1 MSSAT
6 IPDDL
11 TMSTT
16 SVFDK
21 LTNSLDGEKEAL
33 LRRLR
38 ELMLTEENQV
48 DKNLNDCKA
57 RLSMME
63 SEYLTAINQLKEE
76 VMKEST
82 SFLVAEESRQA
93 SYTPSG
99 HYKIAPL
106 HRDDL
111 DFEANTPQEARLSY
125 VPSNKNGKLSFK
137 Y

>member
-1 MSSAT
+1 MK
-6 IPDDL
+6 L
-11 TMSTT
+11 
-16 SVFDK
+16 DK
-21 LTNSLDGEKEAL
+21 HL
-33 LRRLR
+33 
-38 ELMLTEENQV
+38 
-48 DKNLNDCKA
+48 LNDQNLVFCRSGFQISRKS
-57 RLSMME
+57 LQHEGTDKVKMF
-63 SEYLTAINQLKEE
+63 SETGRNQPSKEQ

-82 SFLVAEESRQA
+82 SFLVAEETRQA

>member
-1 MSSAT
+1 MVYT
-6 IPDDL
+6 IYAL
-11 TMSTT
+11 NLMRL
-16 SVFDK
+16 DK
-21 LTNSLDGEKEAL
+21 RLLIDQHLIFCRSGFQISRKSLQHEGTDKVK
-33 LRRLR
+33 
-38 ELMLTEENQV
+38 MFTETGRNQP
-48 DKNLNDCKA
+48 
-57 RLSMME
+57 SME
-63 SEYLTAINQLKEE
+63 Q

-106 HRDDL
+106 HRDNL
-111 DFEANTPQEARLSY
+111 DFEANTPQEATLSY